1 MNIWTVIFEIG
12 VETSWK
18 CWEEQQMTWDC
29 HKWASRTD
37 PFKHPKKAQMPDDG
51 AAILVDMFRVFF
63 HRKALCGLKYPE
75 TKLFL

>member
-1 MNIWTVIFEIG
+1 
-12 VETSWK
+12 
-18 CWEEQQMTWDC
+18 MTWDC

-51 AAILVDMFRVFF
+51 AATLVDMFRVFF
-63 HRKALCGLKYPE
+63 HRKALCELKYPE